1 MEETNSVVEQPSEL
15 GIVKDLAGGN
25 SIIGVILVVLILLGG
40 KAGMKFWTNFTKG
53 KHEEKMKALEHELEM
68 KKLAL
73 EEKKIDKGV

>member
-1 MEETNSVVEQPSEL
+1 METTNTVEQPSEL

-25 SIIGVILVVLILLGG
+25 SVIGVILVVLILLGG
-40 KAGMKFWTNFTKG
+40 KAGMKFWTNFSKG

-73 EEKKIDKGV
+73 EEKKIDKGI